1 MPTES
6 LCLRTNISLSQK
18 NKRSIVK
25 IQKSTQLIRWI
36 LSLVAS
42 FSTGDFVFGCF
53 EGLFDNPL
61 KTKVFALDYT
71 EHPYFKLMIEKLGVF
86 L

>member
-1 MPTES
+1 
-6 LCLRTNISLSQK
+6 
-18 NKRSIVK
+18 
-25 IQKSTQLIRWI
+25 
-36 LSLVAS
+36 LVAS

-53 EGLFDNPL
+53 EWLFDNPL

-71 EHPYFKLMIEKLGVF
+71 EHPYFKPMIEKLGVF